1 MSGQAGVA
9 VDWNGP
15 QVSDKLRDGAAAGL
29 LVAME
34 FLLTEANVGVPLD
47 EGTLERSGVAQA
59 DRSTLRG
66 IVSYDTPY
74 AVRQHEDLT
83 ARHAPGR
90 HAKWLEL
97 ALLRNKQ
104 TLPRLVQRQ
113 MRLAT
118 GG

>member
-1 MSGQAGVA
+1 MTQASVKVEWRGE
-9 VDWNGP
+9 
-15 QVSDKLRDGAAAGL
+15 QVSDKLRNAAARGV

-34 FLLTEANVGVPLD
+34 FLLSEANMAVPLD
-47 EGTLERSGVAQA
+47 EGTLERSGVAQV
-59 DRSTLRG
+59 DPRVLRG
-66 IVSYDTPY
+66 IVSYNTPY

-104 TLPRLVQRQ
+104 TLPRLVAVEIRKTT
-113 MRLAT
+113 R
-118 GG
+118 G

>member
-1 MSGQAGVA
+1 MAKAEVT

-15 QVSDKLRDGAAAGL
+15 QVADKMRGGAARGL
-29 LVAME
+29 LIAME
-34 FLLTEANVGVPLD
+34 YLLTEANVGVPLD
-47 EGTLERSGVAQA
+47 EGVLERSGVAQV
-59 DRSTLRG
+59 DLQQLVG
-66 IVSYDTPY
+66 VVSYDTPY

-97 ALLRNKQ
+97 ALMRNRGNLVK
-104 TLPRLVQRQ
+104 LVQKQ
-113 MRLAT
+113 MRMTT